1 MIGKKTYSD
10 EVLTH
15 FYEPKHIGH
24 FCEDAA
30 DVSTGTAGSA
40 ASGDVVRLQI
50 RVKDGIVIDAC
61 FKAQGTCATIAVASW
76 VANWVIEKSLQQ
88 CEALNCAEILQA
100 LELTPLRKHS
110 ALLVLD
116 ALQSAVKLAN

>member
-1 MIGKKTYSD
+1 MIGKKTYSS

-15 FYEPKHIGH
+15 FYEPQHIGH
-24 FCEDAA
+24 FCEDAP
-30 DVSTGTAGSA
+30 DVYTVTAGKE

-50 RVKDGIVIDAC
+50 RVKDGVVIDAC

-76 VANWVIEKSLQQ
+76 VSGWVIEKSLQQ
-88 CEALNCAEILQA
+88 CETLSCADILQA
-100 LELTPLRKHS
+100 LELTPLRKHC

-116 ALQSAVKLAN
+116 ALHSAIKLAN